1 MLSIFQ
7 SFLLQMGIYFKNLKT
22 ICINKSISMILT
34 EEKLK
39 KDRFGFY
46 IT

>member
-1 MLSIFQ
+1 MFSIFQ
-7 SFLLQMGIYFKNLKT
+7 SCLLQMGIYFKNLKT
-22 ICINKSISMILT
+22 ICINKSISMMIT
-34 EEKLK
+34 EEKLR